1 MEKRETSYTIGE
13 NVNWC
18 SHYGEQCGGSLKT
31 IKTELPS
38 GTAILLLGIYLEKTI
53 IEKDTCAPVFI
64 TALLKVA
71 RTWKPHK
78 SSTAEKEYVVYIY
91 SGLLLSHK
99 KEQNN
104 TICHSR
110 DGL

>member
-1 MEKRETSYTIGE
+1 MEKREPSNTVGE
-13 NVNWC
+13 NVNWY
-18 SHYGEQCGGSLKT
+18 SHCGEQYGGSLKT
-31 IKTELPS
+31 LKIELHS

-53 IEKDTCAPVFI
+53 IEKDTCASVFI
-64 TALLKVA
+64 TALLKIA
-71 RTWKPHK
+71 RTCKPPK
-78 SSTAEKEYVVYIY
+78 CSSADKEYVVHIY
-91 SGLLLSHK
+91 NGILLSHK